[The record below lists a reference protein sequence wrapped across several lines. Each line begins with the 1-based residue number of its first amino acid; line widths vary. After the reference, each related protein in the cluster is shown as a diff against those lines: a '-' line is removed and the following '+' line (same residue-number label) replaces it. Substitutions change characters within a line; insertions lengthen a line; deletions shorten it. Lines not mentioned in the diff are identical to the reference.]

1 MDYRRSSLE
10 HIEWTSRNFDFLV
23 DAAVSNGST
32 DVPACPGWTCLDVLE
47 HTAKGAGVW
56 AAFLE
61 ADHSQDAIE
70 VLTTEVGNAL
80 AWGAELGD
88 LVPAARI
95 RLDAFLNTA
104 RSVDPSKPALF
115 WTGPAPAEVMLCH
128 SATESWIHVA
138 DVAAALGTDAPLL
151 EDEAADLLAWS
162 VMFRTLAAAWRGDD
176 HPATLT
182 IEATDTKQT
191 FVLGDE
197 RPAATVSGT
206 ARELSLSLWG
216 RAHASPAGD
225 YEKLAAWAD
234 LAMIS
239 PLG

>member
-1 MDYRRSSLE
+1 M
-10 HIEWTSRNFDFLV
+10 
-23 DAAVSNGST
+23 
-32 DVPACPGWTCLDVLE
+32 LE

-61 ADHSQDAIE
+61 ADDSQDAIE
-70 VLTTEVGNAL
+70 ALITEVGNAQT
-80 AWGAELGD
+80 WGAELGD

-95 RLDAFLNTA
+95 RLDGFLNTA
-104 RSVDPSKPALF
+104 RSVDPNKPALF
-115 WTGPAPAEVMLCH
+115 WNGPAAAEVMLCH
-128 SATESWIHVA
+128 SATESWIPVA

-176 HPATLT
+176 HPATIT
-182 IEATDTKQT
+182 IEATDTQQT

-197 RPAATVSGT
+197 RPAATVVGT

-216 RAHASPAGD
+216 RTHVSPAGD
-225 YEKLAAWAD
+225 YEKLTAWAD